1 MSKLFSQKNL
11 LLCGMQGNNGFLAKH
26 FQKFPKSP
34 IWQAGSN
41 FNKTLWERT
50 LRRLGRAIVNAE
62 E

>member
-1 MSKLFSQKNL
+1 
-11 LLCGMQGNNGFLAKH
+11 MQGNNGFLAKP